1 MFDKEES
8 IVEVDN
14 PFKIVN
20 PEKLSAE
27 EAKRLFVKEFTDFE
41 KIELEGNTFLIG
53 PRGVGKSMIF
63 RYLQF
68 DCQCIYSD
76 CDILSL
82 PYIGIYS
89 QIKNSIFAI
98 REIDIIKNEYLRNL
112 LNEHWMLMYICLN
125 FFDSLIKSDKII
137 NSINYE
143 SLKEFYFYYFNKNN
157 ENDFYENDSTINILK
172 NMYNK
177 INDMY
182 LDVNT
187 YIKNLLISNI
197 ESKYDKELFDYI
209 TYFIPLIDNIRNIN
223 GFPKSSIY
231 LLIDDAHYLTL
242 EQTKILNTWIATRT
256 NKNISIKVSSQ
267 YNYKTYYT
275 INNEMINS
283 PHDYFE
289 VDMSKIYTS
298 DTDNYKKRIKKI
310 IEKRLHFFNINTP
323 VEDFFPCDQKQEDEI
338 KNIANEYI
346 KKSDNNEIPSYNR
359 TDAANRY
366 ARPDYIKRL
375 SGSRKSSYNY
385 SYSGFNQ
392 LVDLSSGIARF
403 FIEPAFFMYAE
414 EKENG
419 KESITFIKPN
429 TQNKIIREQAN
440 KFFIEEFDK
449 LKNDDKNDV
458 IPKEN
463 IEKLYRLLNGLGS
476 LFRKI
481 LLSNRSERRI
491 FSFAISD
498 EISTEVNEILN
509 LGIELG
515 YLIKS
520 TIGRKESE
528 IGGRIKRYIFNRRL
542 APIWTLDPTSI
553 SGCLFLKNKFIENGL
568 KNPKMLYDLYN
579 IDNEGNE
586 QYELFDDNKD

>member
-1 MFDKEES
+1 MNTKNSYLQE
-8 IVEVDN
+8 N
-14 PFKIVN
+14 PFKIIN
-20 PEKLSAE
+20 PEKLSA
-27 EAKRLFVKEFTDFE
+27 KDTISLFVKDFTDIE
-41 KIELEGNTFLIG
+41 KVMSDGNTFLVG
-53 PRGVGKSMIF
+53 SRGVGKSMIF

-68 DCQCIYSD
+68 DCQCLND
-76 CDILSL
+76 ECDLQKFD
-82 PYIGIYS
+82 YISIYS
-89 QIKNSIFAI
+89 QMKNSIFAI
-98 REIDIIKNEYLRNL
+98 REMDILNSKNLQNI
-112 LNEHWMLMYICLN
+112 LNEHWMLMYICSNLFYLLKN
-125 FFDSLIKSDKII
+125 TEKIY
-137 NSINYE
+137 NSISYN
-143 SLKEFYFYYFNKNN
+143 SIKEFYMEYFANVFDLKDN
-157 ENDFYENDSTINILK
+157 INLPNITSILEK
-172 NMYNK
+172 MYNTVHK
-177 INDMY
+177 SY
-182 LDVNT
+182 LDINN
-187 YIKNLLISNI
+187 YIKKLFILQDNR
-197 ESKYDKELFDYI
+197 EMYDKPLLDYM
-209 TYFIPLIDNIRNIN
+209 TFFIPLIENLKNIK
-223 GFPKSSIY
+223 GFPQSSIY

-242 EQTKILNTWIATRT
+242 SQTKILNTWIATRT

-275 INNEMINS
+275 LNNEIISS

-289 VDMSKIYTS
+289 IDMNKIYTS
-298 DTDNYKKRIKKI
+298 NIDNYKKRIKSI
-310 IEKRLHFFNINTP
+310 IEKRLKLVGIETK

-338 KNIANEYI
+338 KSIADEY
-346 KKSDNNEIPSYNR
+346 KKKYDNNEISSFNR
-359 TDAANRY
+359 SDAANRY

-419 KESITFIKPN
+419 NGNITFIKPN

-440 KFFIEEFDK
+440 KFFIDEFEK
-449 LKNDDKNDV
+449 LKNDDKNDI

-463 IEKLYRLLNGLGS
+463 IDKLYILLNGLGS

-481 LLSNRSERRI
+481 LLSNRTERRI

-498 EISTEVNEILN
+498 EISEEVNEVLN

-553 SGCLFLKNKFIENGL
+553 SGCLFLKNKFIEDGL
-568 KNPKMLYDLYN
+568 KDPKKLLYLYK
-579 IDNEGNE
+579 IDNEEE
-586 QYELFDDNKD
+586 QPELFDDSED